1 MTRPLPR
8 IVRRRPSPS
17 LASSWVAWAFGDFSR
32 VAVRFASSP
41 STSARMTSATES
53 LAQRCSATTEPTAPH
68 PIRRTLGGSEGMLSN
83 LGSNRGDRGP
93 LALRGRGHKPD
104 AGVQNP
110 WYEIACGSKALTLFK
125 VEFDPN
131 HGFVPPASRI
141 VLNRVGSDVGGEQT
155 CPWHTNAT
163 GPVFASFVLIMGS
176 TGGGTY
182 ASSRSTTST
191 VFPAEYVPLA
201 VSCNFRTR
209 GSLRGPSTTTSA
221 GGWIHNSAARWEVPA
236 KTGPYRL

>member
-1 MTRPLPR
+1 
-8 IVRRRPSPS
+8 
-17 LASSWVAWAFGDFSR
+17 
-32 VAVRFASSP
+32 
-41 STSARMTSATES
+41 MTSATSS
-53 LAQRCSATTEPTAPH
+53 LAQRCCATTEPTAPH

-125 VEFDPN
+125 VEFDFN

-141 VLNRVGSDVGGEQT
+141 VRNRVGSDVGGEQT

-163 GPVFASFVLIMGS
+163 GPVLASLVLSMGS
-176 TGGGTY
+176 TAGARTHRRDRRR
-182 ASSRSTTST
+182 ARSSPRRMSRSPSP
-191 VFPAEYVPLA
+191 VIFGPASRCA
-201 VSCNFRTR
+201 
-209 GSLRGPSTTTSA
+209 
-221 GGWIHNSAARWEVPA
+221 
-236 KTGPYRL
+236 

>member
-1 MTRPLPR
+1 
-8 IVRRRPSPS
+8 
-17 LASSWVAWAFGDFSR
+17 
-32 VAVRFASSP
+32 
-41 STSARMTSATES
+41 
-53 LAQRCSATTEPTAPH
+53 
-68 PIRRTLGGSEGMLSN
+68 MLSN

-125 VEFDPN
+125 VEFDFN

-141 VLNRVGSDVGGEQT
+141 VRNRVGSDVGGEQT

-163 GPVFASFVLIMGS
+163 GPVLASLVLSMGS

-182 ASSRSTTST
+182 VSSRSTTST
-191 VFPAEYVPLA
+191 VFPAAYVPLA
-201 VSCNFRTR
+201 VSCNFRSADR
-209 GSLRGPSTTTSA
+209 REVRAGRPLRA
-221 GGWIHNSAARWEVPA
+221 DE
-236 KTGPYRL
+236 